1 MRWIF
6 IYGDLVNRLI
16 DIYLEII
23 TNTWM
28 LCKDDTVRII
38 LIEREQF
45 LLQSPLPKNLMK
57 EYNVVIQ

>member
-1 MRWIF
+1 
-6 IYGDLVNRLI
+6 
-16 DIYLEII
+16 
-23 TNTWM
+23 M